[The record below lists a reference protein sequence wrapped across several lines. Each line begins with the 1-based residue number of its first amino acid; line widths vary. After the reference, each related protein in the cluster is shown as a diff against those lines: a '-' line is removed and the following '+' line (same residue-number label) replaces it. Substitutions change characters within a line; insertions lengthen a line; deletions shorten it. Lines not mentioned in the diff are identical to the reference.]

1 MFKNITRLI
10 ITLLLSIF
18 IISSNTLAF
27 HKENS
32 DTERK
37 KTEWDGSKES
47 KKDYENEYK
56 QKYCALSSKA
66 QTIKGDPVIDQNT
79 DLQKVDENKKKV
91 FEPDTHKIKISGY
104 HAETDTKTGGKL
116 LPTSQSLNFN
126 AEWEKLKLV
135 DLLKMYCLQDK
146 TKDRPINFKGSYL
159 EDFYKQVAVDNG
171 FLNTSGEEGDYN
183 KNVLEGPLGSDIFK
197 SENGIIIKSPKA
209 VWYVPDFLIEQNQK
223 NVALKKSDIKKKERK
238 KAIEEGDDQW
248 ISENKQN
255 YLDKFNK
262 KLDKYEDVITKLK
275 TKRNKLINKYKDY
288 EELDKKAKED
298 IEIAF
303 DDLANLTNQEIKDI
317 KRLIRDD
324 KKTFLSGIE
333 IIEYKERLKTIEKI
347 NFKKYKN
354 YTSLKNLIK
363 NASKSNRTANFL
375 GKEGWE
381 IPGTDIKLFQD
392 KIGFIQEFNN
402 INDRDL
408 GSGSEVDEKNI
419 DKLIYDIN
427 NQINNINLYIIKPV
441 QELVA
446 LDYELGKKIP
456 WLKYIIYFVIFLV
469 LVGVIAVVLIQQ
481 SKMKDLK
488 AEADEKVGSLKN
500 DLENKFKDTSEQ
512 IKSASRTAARA
523 QQSGVTTTPE
533 PVQEIPKTAEETI
546 ASQYDELV
554 LEYKEVLEDFSKV
567 AAFKQKWHGLALS
580 RKERQ
585 DGTKTILVSSTRA
598 FEKAEIW
605 CVAFGDNYFA
615 FPGSSVKTNMA
626 TYMNL
631 DFEKASRDFKGVLTI
646 STGSSYS
653 TEPAVLRRGGVGFIV
668 DTTGNIVF
676 PS

>member
-66 QTIKGDPVIDQNT
+66 QKIKGDPVIDQNT

-223 NVALKKSDIKKKERK
+223 NVALKKSEIKKKERK
-238 KAIEEGDDQW
+238 KAIRKGDDQW

-427 NQINNINLYIIKPV
+427 NQINNINLFIIKPV

-446 LDYELGKKIP
+446 LDDELGKKIP

-546 ASQYDELV
+546 ASQYGELV

-653 TEPAVLRRGGVGFIV
+653 VEPAELRRGGVGFIV